1 MSDRSRA
8 ILLVLHPAR
17 DDILGLARKV
27 VTRLNEA
34 GFEVRINAKQ
44 AAQLATVGL
53 ADPEDLGDVAIIDG
67 PDGVVGTEVA
77 LVLGGDGTFLRAAED
92 ARAAGVPLLG
102 VNLGHVGFLA
112 ETEVDAL
119 EATVAAIVECRY
131 EVEQRLTLGITVT
144 LDNEVIAE
152 DWALNEA
159 AVEKSSREK
168 MLEVSVSVDDRP
180 LLRFGCDGVICATP
194 TGSTAYAFSVGG
206 PLILPTSL
214 NITLVP
220 IAPHLSFPN
229 AFVFDPDQ
237 RIMLDVQDEPAR
249 LSIDG
254 QVEHDVKS
262 GDRVEV
268 GRSKTVAR
276 LVRTAH
282 ARPFLSLLR
291 QKILKEPEK

>member
-1 MSDRSRA
+1 MKVAVCVRPNFAEAVTAAKAAAVAIRSLGHQVVE
-8 ILLVLHPAR
+8 IGLDDVR
-17 DDILGLARKV
+17 DEQVKGVEI
-27 VTRLNEA
+27 
-34 GFEVRINAKQ
+34 
-44 AAQLATVGL
+44 ATVF
-53 ADPEDLGDVAIIDG
+53 
-67 PDGVVGTEVA
+67 
-77 LVLGGDGTFLRAAED
+77 GGDGTMLHA
-92 ARAAGVPLLG
+92 ARALAPRGVPLLG
-102 VNLGHVGFLA
+102 VNIGHLGFLTIATTA
-112 ETEVDAL
+112 EFDA
-119 EATVAAIVECRY
+119 AFADIAAHRF
-131 EVEQRLTLGITVT
+131 EVEERAM
-144 LDNEVIAE
+144 LDARMVRGGQELARGL
-152 DWALNEA
+152 ALNDVVVA
-159 AVEKSSREK
+159 RGALVRSIHIQ
-168 MLEVSVSVDDRP
+168 VIVDDAP
-180 LLRFGCDGVICATP
+180 LIQYWSDGVITATA

-237 RIMLDVQDEPAR
+237 RITLEVQDDPAR

-254 QVEHDVKS
+254 QVEHDVRA

-268 GRSKTVAR
+268 ARSRTVAR

>member
-1 MSDRSRA
+1 VKVAVCVRPNFSDAVSAAKAAAGRIRA
-8 ILLVLHPAR
+8 
-17 DDILGLARKV
+17 LGHEV
-27 VTRLNEA
+27 VE
-34 GFEVRINAKQ
+34 
-44 AAQLATVGL
+44 VGL
-53 ADPEDLGDVAIIDG
+53 DDVKDAQVKGAEIA
-67 PDGVVGTEVA
+67 VVF
-77 LVLGGDGTFLRAAED
+77 GGDGTMLHA
-92 ARAAGVPLLG
+92 ARALAPRGVPLLG
-102 VNLGHVGFLA
+102 VNIGHLGFLTIA
-112 ETEVDAL
+112 ADSELDA
-119 EATVAAIVECRY
+119 AFADVAAGRY
-131 EVEQRLTLGITVT
+131 EVEERAMLDARLVRRGT
-144 LDNEVIAE
+144 EIAKGL
-152 DWALNEA
+152 ALNDVVVA
-159 AVEKSSREK
+159 RGALVRSIH
-168 MLEVSVSVDDRP
+168 VQVTVDDAP
-180 LLRFGCDGVICATP
+180 LILYWADGVITATA

-237 RIMLDVQDEPAR
+237 RITLDVQDEPAR

-268 GRSKTVAR
+268 RRSKIVAK

-291 QKILKEPEK
+291 QKILKEPDK